1 MGVFCKKVDL
11 SSTQGALC
19 TVSVFFYILLIWGA
33 YAPNAPPP
41 CLRAWPVQEIGS
53 AREKLSHLRRC
64 PDRRRPDDR
73 WRRLCRRSLSHLDDW
88 TSSADDLAHQPINHS
103 QTVDQLATEYRT
115 QMPVVAASPSAQVTR
130 YQNTISD
137 TFSRQS
143 SMPMVPID
151 SQDMTSYL
159 CSIVILNLR
168 GTVVEF

>member
-11 SSTQGALC
+11 SSTQGYSISIFLHF
-19 TVSVFFYILLIWGA
+19 TYLGVRTH
-33 YAPNAPPP
+33 PTHPPP
-41 CLRAWPVQEIGS
+41 SCLRAWPVQEIGS

-137 TFSRQS
+137 TFSLQS